1 MTEPLDPCTYGMPV
15 RIIGTSNAIKT
26 HITHDG
32 GTTQPI
38 ATFGIGTI
46 IEHCLLIVTEAINGT
61 ATVNI
66 GIAGTTDGM
75 LPDASITKTLA
86 AENGEDESAL
96 GSLLYS
102 THKRVYYCAAST
114 VVNATLGSLGTTTT
128 GEADVIIT
136 YRLAV

>member
-1 MTEPLDPCTYGMPV
+1 MTDYDPITDGV
-15 RIIGTSNAIKT
+15 RVRMVGADAVVKT

-38 ATFGIGTI
+38 ATFGAGTI
-46 IEHCLLIVTEAINGT
+46 IEHCLVVITEAINGT
-61 ATVNI
+61 ATLNI
-66 GIAGTTDGM
+66 GIAGTTDGI

-102 THKRVYYCAAST
+102 THKRVYYCAAGT

-136 YRLAV
+136 YRAP

>member
-1 MTEPLDPCTYGMPV
+1 LTDVDPITYGVPV
-15 RIIGTSNAIKT
+15 RIIGTSNAVTT

-38 ATFGIGTI
+38 ATFSAGTI
-46 IEHCLLIVTEAINGT
+46 IEHCLLVVTEAINGT

-66 GIAGTTDGM
+66 GIATNTDGM

-86 AENGEDESAL
+86 AVNGEDEADL
-96 GSLLYS
+96 GDLLYA
-102 THKRVYYCAAST
+102 THKHVYYCAAAT
-114 VVNATLGSLGTTTT
+114 IVNATLGSLGTTTT

-136 YRLAV
+136 YRAP